1 MPATRSRTENWR
13 GCLQNLYE
21 RGGAL
26 EITLPRYLPDG
37 KLSGAEENEESQ
49 LRNLIWRVRIMNLR
63 DDAIFVEEASVL
75 GRKIQ
80 LDPGKEIIAIIAI
93 GQNRWMFR
101 TTIDAIEPVPVAGG
115 RTMMCLRLAMPDKVE
130 RCQRRNFYR
139 VPTVGLRL
147 PEVELHPLLVVESAK
162 SVEDAIRAIYA
173 ERRDNPVAG
182 RIGPDGVQRE
192 ETETFP
198 LPIVGPGTKTTLLNI
213 GGGGVG
219 LLAQP
224 EDRSAF
230 ESERLFWLRIDL
242 GHAHGAPIGIVARLR
257 HTHYDSAQ
265 RLYAGMSFEFGHN
278 PEHENFVVDEICRYV
293 AGVQREQLARKQ
305 SPAN

>member
-37 KLSGAEENEESQ
+37 SLVGGEEQPESQ
-49 LRNLIWRVRIMNLR
+49 LRNLIWRVRIMDLR

-75 GRKIQ
+75 GQKIH
-80 LDPGKEIIAIIAI
+80 LDPGITIIGIIAI

-101 TTIDAIEPVPVAGG
+101 TNIHSIDPVSTGNG
-115 RTMMCLRLAMPDKVE
+115 RTTMCLRLDMPDKVE

-139 VPTVGLRL
+139 VPTVGLSL
-147 PEVELHPLLVVESAK
+147 PMVETYPLLAIESARAA
-162 SVEDAIRAIYA
+162 ENGLRAIYC
-173 ERRDNPVAG
+173 ERRDTPIAG
-182 RIGPDGVQRE
+182 RIGPDGVKRE
-192 ETETFP
+192 DTELFP
-198 LPIVGPGTKTTLLNI
+198 LPIVGPATRTALLNL

-219 LLAQP
+219 LLAEP
-224 EDRSAF
+224 GDRGSF
-230 ESERLFWLRIDL
+230 ESERLFWIMVDL
-242 GHAHGAPIGIVARLR
+242 GYAHAVPLGVVARLR
-257 HTHYDSAQ
+257 HTHFDSAQ

-278 PEHENFVVDEICRYV
+278 PEHQAFIIDEICRYV
-293 AGVQREQLARKQ
+293 ADVQREQLARKAA
-305 SPAN
+305 SGE